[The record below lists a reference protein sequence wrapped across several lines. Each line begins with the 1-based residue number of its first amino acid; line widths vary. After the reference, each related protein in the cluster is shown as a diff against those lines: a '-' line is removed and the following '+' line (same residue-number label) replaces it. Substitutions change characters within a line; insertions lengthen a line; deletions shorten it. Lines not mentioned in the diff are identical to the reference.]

1 MSYLEQVKKE
11 VEFVKHLYNRFNV
24 PTDLTQSIN
33 LSKTPFTLHN
43 VSLGCTLIDLKKELD
58 PTLKIS
64 NDSLIFQEPPKPVK
78 EPKYPVDLANHD
90 AQCLVAACLHEPFPK
105 LINHSIHHFIEI
117 PTFIS
122 NTDIIHTDKVYESP
136 FYFPIEADWKVWYT
150 MEQTDFLDNLVAI
163 YQMIGTLPQQFVPHI
178 PPKYIYMYPKRL
190 EHYDRKTYILKP
202 PKSLFDDYSIFFKTN
217 IQLDPKPEPKIIFDP
232 LVESFISNGGLNIP
246 MELEEEP
253 IISLVEH
260 KPKLSQFEVMV
271 LGKYL
276 PTKDITNIVKTNS
289 EYKNTIGQFQ
299 YLPHDVDTLD
309 ELLQY
314 DLNEIMKSPIIVHND
329 GYLHTLRRTDA
340 WFMVRFLLYMDAVCE
355 ELGYPIYTHESPRD
369 PNLWNLIIAFKEQ
382 SPSHLPPG
390 IYAYYFPN
398 PDSKFIGFA
407 QSKTFAQL
415 KEDSSKLI
423 N

>member
-1 MSYLEQVKKE
+1 MSYLDQVKEE
-11 VEFVKHLYNRFNV
+11 VEFVRHLYNKFTV

-33 LSKTPFTLHN
+33 LSKTPLTLCN
-43 VSLGCTLIDLKKELD
+43 VSLGYTLAELEHELD
-58 PTLKIS
+58 PTLEIS
-64 NDSLIFQEPPKPVK
+64 RNELLFQKPPKPIK
-78 EPKYPVDLANHD
+78 EPKYPVDAANRK
-90 AQCLVAACLHEPFPK
+90 AQRLVAACLHEPFPVD
-105 LINHSIHHFIEI
+105 NRTSHFIEFPSI
-117 PTFIS
+117 LS
-122 NTDIIHTDKVYESP
+122 STDIIHTDKVYESP
-136 FYFPIEADWKVWYT
+136 FYFPIETDWKVWYT

-190 EHYDRKTYILKP
+190 EHYDRRTYTLTP
-202 PKSLFDDYSIFFKTN
+202 PKSLFNSYADFFKTN
-217 IQLDPKPEPKIIFDP
+217 IQLDFESEPEIMFDP

-253 IISLVEH
+253 IISLVEY
-260 KPKLSQFEVMV
+260 KPKLSQFEIMV

-276 PTKDITNIVKTNS
+276 PTKDITKIVKTNS
-289 EYKNTIGQFQ
+289 DYKNTIGQFK

-340 WFMVRFLLYMDAVCE
+340 WFMVRFLLYMDTVCE
-355 ELGYPIYTHESPRD
+355 ELGYPIYTQESPRD
-369 PNLWNLIIAFKEQ
+369 PNLWNLIISFKEQ
-382 SPSHLPPG
+382 TPPYLPPG
-390 IYAYYFPN
+390 VYAYYIPN
-398 PDSKFIGFA
+398 PDLKFIGFA